1 VKTRPRYTWTKRPRE
16 LYCSLAFVSLFL
28 LFRIGGRFVDNEIP
42 LFRMSEHNLSPHK
55 NMAGGQC
62 LVGSFTGEVDSYNAT
77 ESHKGWLILNGN
89 QDDSANAKASLT
101 VRPTSRTGTKVGVS
115 DPPTLSGRRGA

>member
-1 VKTRPRYTWTKRPRE
+1 MG
-16 LYCSLAFVSLFL
+16 SL
-28 LFRIGGRFVDNEIP
+28 
-42 LFRMSEHNLSPHK
+42 
-55 NMAGGQC
+55 
-62 LVGSFTGEVDSYNAT
+62 TGAIDSYNAT
-77 ESHKGWLILNGN
+77 ESYKGWLILNGN